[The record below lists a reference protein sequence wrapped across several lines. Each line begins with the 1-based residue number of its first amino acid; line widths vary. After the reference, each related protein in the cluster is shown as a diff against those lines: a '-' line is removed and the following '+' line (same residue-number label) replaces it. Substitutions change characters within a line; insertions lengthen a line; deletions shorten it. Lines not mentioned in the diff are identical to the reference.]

1 MPLSSQ
7 ITEGQ
12 SLCLH
17 CEAGRDLCSG
27 DASSVW
33 IQPVLLGIAGFKAS
47 TLTPKR
53 CRAGEDVNH
62 CRPQWQTSVL
72 LAQMLQ
78 TPLLRALPAH
88 LPASRKKISTKF
100 PPACLG
106 CQPCTGSCCSTTEPA
121 LLRGW
126 LTSSR
131 ALRAGNG
138 EPAPPAMPPLGL
150 LQPV

>member
-17 CEAGRDLCSG
+17 CEAGRDLCGG
-27 DASSVW
+27 DASSMW
-33 IQPVLLGIAGFKAS
+33 IQPVLLGIAGFEAS
-47 TLTPKR
+47 TPTPKR
-53 CRAGEDVNH
+53 CRAGGDVNH

-88 LPASRKKISTKF
+88 LPASRKKNPTKF
-100 PPACLG
+100 PPVGLDLLYLPTSSKRRSLELLLCAQNSCLG
-106 CQPCTGSCCSTTEPA
+106 E
-121 LLRGW
+121 
-126 LTSSR
+126 TS
-131 ALRAGNG
+131 AVLPKAV
-138 EPAPPAMPPLGL
+138 L
-150 LQPV
+150 